1 MTVWVMSKSRSSYD
15 YATAGSIVPQLRSSY
30 DLPLAGIIVPQ
41 SRGTH
46 DLVSSKQYCAKVAQ

>member
-1 MTVWVMSKSRSSYD
+1 MTMPL
-15 YATAGSIVPQLRSSY
+15 AGSIVPQLRSSY

-46 DLVSSKQYCAKVAQ
+46 DRASSKQYCAKIAQ